1 MTIATRIAMPG
12 KAPAQ
17 AVLAAGG
24 AWLGFGAINGAISLD
39 SAHINAHDA
48 FECRLPRCAGRASE
62 VQR

>member
-1 MTIATRIAMPG
+1 MTTVTFIAMPG

-24 AWLGFGAINGAISLD
+24 AWQGLGACDGAIALD
-39 SAHINAHDA
+39 SAHIHANGVC
-48 FECRLPRCAGRASE
+48 ECRFPRGDMRASE

>member
-1 MTIATRIAMPG
+1 MPG

-24 AWLGFGAINGAISLD
+24 AWLGIGACDGAISLD
-39 SAHINAHDA
+39 SAHINAYGA
-48 FECRLPRCAGRASE
+48 FECRLSRGAGRASE

>member
-24 AWLGFGAINGAISLD
+24 AWLGLGACDGAISLV
-39 SAHINAHDA
+39 SAHINAYGA
-48 FECRLPRCAGRASE
+48 FECRFPRGAGRASE